1 MLPEFYLHFCVS
13 TINILVKFFFFSL
26 GIFPEMTLEGF
37 IQEINLF
44 YCYQLFF
51 PQNTMLRR
59 SLASIHK

>member
-1 MLPEFYLHFCVS
+1 
-13 TINILVKFFFFSL
+13 
-26 GIFPEMTLEGF
+26 MTLEGF

-59 SLASIHK
+59 SLAKRKKFLDVISVLHDFGPEICMKLRL